1 MELYDYNIEDL
12 KKIWASK
19 EKRQH
24 AQLVL
29 MTAIGKSS
37 EVTIAQAHSI
47 LAELDEILIDKDED
61 TTRKGDRAI

>member
-19 EKRQH
+19 SKRQH
-24 AQLVL
+24 AQLVIL
-29 MTAIGKSS
+29 IAIGKSS
-37 EVTIAQAHSI
+37 EVTIAQAHVI
-47 LAELDEILIDKDED
+47 LAELDEILIEKEED

>member
-24 AQLVL
+24 AQLVIL
-29 MTAIGKSS
+29 TAIGRVT
-37 EVTIAQAHSI
+37 EVTIAQGHAI
-47 LAELDEILIDKDED
+47 LAELDEILVDKQED
-61 TTRKGDRAI
+61 APRKGDPAL

>member
-19 EKRQH
+19 SKRQH
-24 AQLVL
+24 AQLVIL
-29 MTAIGKSS
+29 TAIGKSS
-37 EVTIAQAHSI
+37 EVTIAQAHVI
-47 LAELDEILIDKDED
+47 LAELDEILIEKEED